1 MQVVPV
7 LNVKPEVDMEILVV
21 VIMEDTVRLPGLPPL
36 RLQLGEISFS
46 AEWLVRVGYLES
58 NTRVVNDAVK
68 IDIEQ
73 HETVH
78 SWGTGRVGLL

>member
-1 MQVVPV
+1 
-7 LNVKPEVDMEILVV
+7 MEILVV

-46 AEWLVRVGYLES
+46 AERLVILSYLEG
-58 NTRVVNDAVK
+58 NAGVVNDAVK

-78 SWGTGRVGLL
+78 SWGTERVRLLY